1 MAQKKGWLGRLFKG
15 EEKES
20 KESKSTPEDSS
31 SSPSPTKI
39 PQNSPNETL
48 TKTNNTN
55 NEELGTDPTL
65 KKETIK
71 TIKPSKP
78 IDNGDVDE
86 NSGEEPSKGSGKEQG
101 KGLGKHR
108 EDTQRGGFFNRLKKQ
123 LSKTGAGITGGVS
136 DLFLGKKTIDDD
148 ILEEL
153 ETRLLIADVGINTT
167 NKILEALREEVSRK
181 ALANQAELF
190 SALREKMIHILLPV
204 EKPLEIPTQTTP
216 YVLLMVGVNGVG
228 KTTTI
233 GKLAKK
239 FEAHGKSVMLAAGDT
254 FRAAAVE
261 QLQIWGKR
269 NQIPV
274 IAHENGGDPASVIF
288 DAIESAK
295 ARGIEVL
302 IADTAGRLHT
312 DQNLMN
318 ELKKIY
324 RVSQRLDENAPHEVM
339 LVVDAGTGQNALN
352 QAKQFNEHIPLSGIS
367 ITKLDGTAK
376 GGIIFAIADTL
387 GIPVRY
393 IGVGEGIDDLREFRA
408 HEFVD
413 ALLGEWADR

>member
-1 MAQKKGWLGRLFKG
+1 MTQKKGWLGRLFKS

-20 KESKSTPEDSS
+20 KEPKENLFTENLSTENLQDSPP
-31 SSPSPTKI
+31 PSFSEET
-39 PQNSPNETL
+39 PQNISNKAIHKNSDRDAIALDTPQPEET
-48 TKTNNTN
+48 K
-55 NEELGTDPTL
+55 EERDVSKQEDVKALEEEE
-65 KKETIK
+65 KK
-71 TIKPSKP
+71 S
-78 IDNGDVDE
+78 
-86 NSGEEPSKGSGKEQG
+86 
-101 KGLGKHR
+101 
-108 EDTQRGGFFNRLKKQ
+108 FFNRLKTQ

-136 DLFLGKKTIDDD
+136 DLFLGKKAIDED

-181 ALANQAELF
+181 TLANQAELF
-190 SALREKMIHILLPV
+190 RALRDKMVQILQPV
-204 EKPLEIPTQTTP
+204 EKPLVIPRQNTP
-216 YVLLMVGVNGVG
+216 YILLMVGVNGVG

-239 FEAHGKSVMLAAGDT
+239 FEANEKRVMLAAGDT

-261 QLQIWGKR
+261 QLQIWGER
-269 NQIPV
+269 NHIPV
-274 IAHENGGDPASVIF
+274 IAHANGGDPASVIF

-295 ARGIEVL
+295 ARGIDIL

-318 ELKKIY
+318 ELKKIH
-324 RVSQRLDENAPHEVM
+324 RVSQRLDDTAPHEVM

-352 QAKQFNEHIPLSGIS
+352 QAKQFNEHIPLSGIT

-393 IGVGEGIDDLREFRA
+393 IGVGEGIDDLRDFNAR
-408 HEFVD
+408 EFVD
-413 ALLGEWADR
+413 ALLGDWAEV